1 MALFSRPRL
10 TGLVA
15 VAAAAVL
22 ALTGCSPAA
31 SNGGGSGNASSG
43 GSGQKVTVTVRLWDN
58 QVQKAYDAS
67 FKQFTAKNPDITVK
81 TVLVPWAN
89 YWDKLRADVSGGNAD
104 DISLMNASNFKAYA
118 DSGNLMEIGSA
129 FDDQKKDWV
138 DSAVQQYTYQDKLW
152 GVPQLTD
159 GGIAVYYNK
168 KLVQQAGVDISKLT
182 WNPDSSKDTL
192 IAATEKLTKDA
203 SGKTADQAGF
213 DGNHVTQWG
222 YNASQDLQA
231 IYYNYI
237 GSNGGRFEDGD
248 RFAFASDESTQ
259 AFQYIVDLIT
269 KHKVAPSAANTNDNG
284 DFARDQFLQGKMAL
298 FQSGLYNLKN
308 ISDGATFDW
317 GVAPLPAGPQG
328 AVSVVNSVVAVGN
341 AKSEHQDA
349 TTKVLQWLGSAEGS
363 RFIGAEGAALPAVTP
378 AQDAFT
384 TFWKGK
390 DVDPTP
396 FAKAAEG
403 DVIQA
408 PSNAKFQAAQAAF
421 HPIFNEIFLGRRD
434 VASGL
439 DAAEAAANK
448 AAGQG

>member
-1 MALFSRPRL
+1 MTRSTRSRFTGAL
-10 TGLVA
+10 A
-15 VAAAAVL
+15 VLAAAAL

-31 SNGGGSGNASSG
+31 GNGSASAG

-67 FKQFTAKNPDITVK
+67 FKEFTANNPDITVK

-89 YWDKLRADVSGGNAD
+89 YWDKLRADVSAGNAD

-118 DSGNLMEIGSA
+118 DSGNLLEIGSG
-129 FDDQKKDWV
+129 FDAEKKDWV
-138 DSAVQQYTYQDKLW
+138 DSSVQQYTYQGKLW

-168 KLVQQAGVDISKLT
+168 KLVQQAGVDVSALT
-182 WNPDSSKDTL
+182 WNPDRSKDTL
-192 IAATEKLTKDA
+192 IAATQKLTKDA
-203 SGKTADQAGF
+203 NGRTAGQPGF
-213 DGNHVTQWG
+213 DANRVTQWG

-237 GSNGGRFEDGD
+237 GSNGGKFEDGN
-248 RFAFASDESTQ
+248 RFVFASDPSTQ
-259 AFQYIVDLIT
+259 AFAYIVDLIN
-269 KHKVAPSAANTNDNG
+269 KYRVAPSAANTNDNG
-284 DFARDQFLQGKMAL
+284 DFTRDQFLQGKIAL

-308 ISDGATFDW
+308 VSDGATFDW
-317 GVAPLPAGPQG
+317 GIAPLPAGPKG

-341 AKSEHQDA
+341 AKTANPDA
-349 TTKVLQWLGSAEGS
+349 TTKVLQWLGSAEGA
-363 RFIGAEGAALPAVTP
+363 RFIGAEGAALPAVKP
-378 AQDAFT
+378 AQDAFNT
-384 TFWKGK
+384 YWKGK
-390 DVDPTP
+390 GVDPTP

-403 DVIQA
+403 EVIQA

-421 HPIFNEIFLGRRD
+421 SPIFNEIFLGRRD